1 MTRME
6 ELLQLLLDKYQDDWW
21 LNDLKIVIENEED
34 YLLDKLNIYSDALEV
49 LDIESWVVI
58 RDKVVIAFKQSTK
71 RRGKQTFF
79 NLLNEVLAYEYLTES
94 KYQNVSLL
102 REHGI
107 EKTPDIKFFNNETEC
122 YCEVKTIGVSEEE
135 LDRIEKMES
144 FNDSIY
150 FELGN
155 GFIRK
160 LSSTIEY
167 AIDQLYPDTPH
178 NIIYIIIKFDDFLNS
193 YYETYKHQISE
204 YLITM
209 YPDNQVLIRAGLE
222 KHFIHHHLPATS
234 SQNK

>member
-6 ELLQLLLDKYQDDWW
+6 EILQLLIDEYQDDWW
-21 LNDLKIVIENEED
+21 LNDLKIVIENDED
-34 YLLDKLNIYSDALEV
+34 FLLDQLNIYSEALKI

-58 RDKVVIAFKQSTK
+58 RDKVVIAFKQNTK
-71 RRGKQTFF
+71 RRGKQAFF
-79 NLLNEVLAYEYLTES
+79 NLLNEVLAYEHLIEAN
-94 KYQNVSLL
+94 YQDVSLL
-102 REHGI
+102 SENGNK
-107 EKTPDIKFFNNETEC
+107 KTPDLKFFKNKTEC

-135 LDRIEKMES
+135 LDRTENMES

-150 FELGN
+150 SKLGN
-155 GFIRK
+155 GFFNK
-160 LSSTIEY
+160 LSSTIEH

-178 NIIYIIIKFDDFLNS
+178 NIIYIIIKFDDFFNS

-209 YPDNQVLIRAGLE
+209 YPDNQILIRAGLE